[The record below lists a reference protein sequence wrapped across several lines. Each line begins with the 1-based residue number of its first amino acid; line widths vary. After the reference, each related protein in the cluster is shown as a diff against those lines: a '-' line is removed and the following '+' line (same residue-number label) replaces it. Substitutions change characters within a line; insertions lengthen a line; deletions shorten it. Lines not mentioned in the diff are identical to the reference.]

1 MPSPLRIAS
10 RGIAFAYIARETIE
24 RIMPYRQLDEVGH
37 CFPELGAIA
46 VAFHEDPNGA
56 INCSHFSNALEE
68 VAHLVRAQGGTLRP
82 LLFFLPFMCAAAVRL
97 PFRELP

>member
-1 MPSPLRIAS
+1 MPSPLRFAS

-46 VAFHEDPNGA
+46 VAYQKQKQSCGWDR
-56 INCSHFSNALEE
+56 SDDD
-68 VAHLVRAQGGTLRP
+68 VRHDKH
-82 LLFFLPFMCAAAVRL
+82 
-97 PFRELP
+97 